1 MRDSQAHRQNRSHG
15 RTVVLAGHQIVNKVI
30 ACTLLGLDLDQIWR
44 LRQGTGCLNVYQKV
58 DGLWRVLRLNDT
70 FHLRDL

>member
-1 MRDSQAHRQNRSHG
+1 
-15 RTVVLAGHQIVNKVI
+15 VVLAGHQIVNKVI

-44 LRQGTGCLNVYQKV
+44 LRQDTGCLNVYQKV
-58 DGLWRVLRLNDT
+58 DRLWRVLRLNDT